1 MSERRPFFTG
11 EIGRQLIH
19 ILTGAGF
26 IIVIY
31 LSGDHAV
38 PVFAV
43 LLAVAVFSS
52 ILFKQP
58 DISRKMPRIFRRFA
72 RPSLQTVKLQGTILL
87 LSGVLVTLIF
97 FPRNIAYASVAIV
110 ALGDSIATVVGV
122 LIGRHRLPY
131 SKSKTLEGTVS
142 GLAAAFGGALLFVTP
157 VQATA
162 GALGGMFIES
172 AIKLQTVRNVSL
184 KGLVKFFLNDN
195 FIIPIFS
202 AILML
207 LAGR

>member
-1 MSERRPFFTG
+1 MSDKRPFLTG

-43 LLAVAVFSS
+43 LLAVAVFAS

-58 DISRKMPRIFRRFA
+58 DISRKTPAIFRRFS
-72 RPSLQTVKLQGTILL
+72 RPRVQAVKMQGTILL
-87 LSGVLVTLIF
+87 LSGVLVTLLF

-110 ALGDSIATVVGV
+110 ALGDSVATVVGV

-131 SKSKTLEGTVS
+131 SKSKTVEGTVS

-157 VQATA
+157 VQAAA
-162 GALGGMFIES
+162 GAFGGMFIES
-172 AIKLQTVRNVSL
+172 VVKLQTVREISL
-184 KGLVKFFLNDN
+184 TGLVKFFLNDN
-195 FIIPIFS
+195 FLIPVFS
-202 AILML
+202 AMMMFAI
-207 LAGR
+207 R